1 MQVVGPGPWLR
12 VPGLATAYSGRG
24 GGQDILPKVMPSS
37 LTLDDVIER
46 DPEKVSGAC
55 VFRGSRL
62 PVMTLFDNL
71 DFGEAVDDFME
82 NYPGVPREYIDIV
95 LLPENRERVAAI
107 VEADRKEDRRAWKA
121 LVAKEGQK
129 PEIDPGS

>member
-1 MQVVGPGPWLR
+1 MALRAGP
-12 VPGLATAYSGRG
+12 G
-24 GGQDILPKVMPSS
+24 GGQDIIFKVMPSS

-71 DFGEAVDDFME
+71 DFGETVDDFME
-82 NYPGVPREYIDIV
+82 NYPGVPREYIDIA

-107 VEADRKEDRRAWKA
+107 VEADRKEDRRAWEA

-129 PEIDPGS
+129 PEIEPGS

>member
-1 MQVVGPGPWLR
+1 
-12 VPGLATAYSGRG
+12 
-24 GGQDILPKVMPSS
+24 MPSS

-46 DPEKVSGAC
+46 DPEKVSGTC
-55 VFRGSRL
+55 VFRDSRL

-71 DFGEAVDDFME
+71 DAGETVDDFME

-107 VEADRKEDRRAWKA
+107 VEADRKGRSQGLGSRSWQRKA
-121 LVAKEGQK
+121 RSPKSYPVRENSFGPRGPAG
-129 PEIDPGS
+129 

>member
-1 MQVVGPGPWLR
+1 
-12 VPGLATAYSGRG
+12 
-24 GGQDILPKVMPSS
+24 MPSS

-46 DPEKVSGAC
+46 DPDKVSGTC
-55 VFRGSRL
+55 VFRDSRL

-71 DFGEAVDDFME
+71 DAGETVDDFME

-107 VEADRKEDRRAWKA
+107 VEADRKEDRRAWEGPRGKGRPEARNRPRFVRAQTTIDRNAEEGFLPA
-121 LVAKEGQK
+121 LRG
-129 PEIDPGS
+129 